1 MVEYFQAVKPAPVGA
16 KKVRTKT
23 DRATVLGE
31 AHDMP
36 ESLARAQQMTGGSL
50 HFETVDIRDKEEIRK
65 AFRKVSSGLFKKC
78 SKCRLRFGSWGRG
91 FESLPA
97 IQLSFTSEVS
107 EANFTK

>member
-16 KKVRTKT
+16 KKVRTKI

-78 SKCRLRFGSWGRG
+78 S
-91 FESLPA
+91 
-97 IQLSFTSEVS
+97 
-107 EANFTK
+107 